1 MPNHKQ
7 WMLELNIFV
16 SHCFVG
22 KIYFICSQKKNTQLV
37 YRGYIYNKKTT
48 QLNGN
53 STWRCLDLSKTRC
66 KAIVRTQLGRLI
78 GVREKHHHGPHTDRL
93 NNRFVY
99 RTEQDCYEQKNP
111 FHLKFKKRQTSEPV
125 TSTATTTTTT
135 SIATTATSDLD
146 YINVEDANLYGCF
159 SETEDWRNDMNQFY
173 REYFT
178 C

>member
-1 MPNHKQ
+1 MPQ
-7 WMLELNIFV
+7 WMPELNIFV

-66 KAIVRTQLGRLI
+66 KAIVRTQNGRFI

-93 NNRFVY
+93 NNRMLY
-99 RTEQDCYEQKNP
+99 RSEQDCYAQQNP
-111 FHLKFKKRQTSEPV
+111 WHFKAKQP
-125 TSTATTTTTT
+125 STIE
-135 SIATTATSDLD
+135 SVTSDLD
-146 YINVEDANLYGCF
+146 IDDINLYG
-159 SETEDWRNDMNQFY
+159 SLYEIEDEDKHMNWS
-173 REYFT
+173 
-178 C
+178 